1 MLMIKHSGLSTVS
14 KEKGSHKCFI
24 LNCHRPNGS
33 NPNLGPKHD
42 LLWILSLAS
51 SFCAAGRTWE
61 RSVSHSKQVPNI
73 QGQDS
78 TFTCLLPLLTINASI
93 CLRSA
98 VPSGIQAL
106 LKLQRLPCLVAW
118 GAASSAVP
126 KELWLNTVQRAITF
140 FLWSRIAQWAH
151 RSHSSGYILACAD
164 CVLCGCFCFA
174 GHSYVISDKRTN
186 SQTKNHTVA
195 TAPTEAALHQ

>member
-1 MLMIKHSGLSTVS
+1 MITFSPELSRLLKKICATLECFPRLLPSMMILVFMLMIKHSGLSTVS

-78 TFTCLLPLLTINASI
+78 TFYLLTA
-93 CLRSA
+93 
-98 VPSGIQAL
+98 
-106 LKLQRLPCLVAW
+106 
-118 GAASSAVP
+118 
-126 KELWLNTVQRAITF
+126 TF
-140 FLWSRIAQWAH
+140 
-151 RSHSSGYILACAD
+151 
-164 CVLCGCFCFA
+164 
-174 GHSYVISDKRTN
+174 N
-186 SQTKNHTVA
+186 SQCQHLPEVCCPLRNTGSA
-195 TAPTEAALHQ
+195 EAAEAPLSGSLGCSIKCCAQRVVIKYSTESNHLFSLKQNSTMST